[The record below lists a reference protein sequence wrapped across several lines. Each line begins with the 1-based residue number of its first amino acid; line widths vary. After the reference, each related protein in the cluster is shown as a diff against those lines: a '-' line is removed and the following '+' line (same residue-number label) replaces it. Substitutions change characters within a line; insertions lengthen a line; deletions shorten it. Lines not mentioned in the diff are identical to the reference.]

1 MKISELRQLIRE
13 EVREAINNENNIA
26 KTGTYEIRY
35 ITDDAGNKLYSV
47 YLDGEQFG
55 DRYSGSGT
63 IPSGYKNTTPTEVL
77 KKLLGTEDK

>member
-1 MKISELRQLIRE
+1 MKKSELKQIIKE
-13 EVREAINNENNIA
+13 EIQKVLEENNIA
-26 KTGTYEIRY
+26 KTGTYEIQY

-63 IPSGYKNTTPTEVL
+63 IPSGYKDTTPTNVL
-77 KKLLGTEDK
+77 KKLLGDNY

>member
-1 MKISELRQLIRE
+1 MKTSEFKKLIRE
-13 EVREAINNENNIA
+13 EIKKTIKEENGIA

-63 IPSGYKNTTPTEVL
+63 IPSGYKNATPTDVL
-77 KKLLGTEDK
+77 RKLLGRDNY

>member
-1 MKISELRQLIRE
+1 MKKSELKQIIKE
-13 EVREAINNENNIA
+13 EIQKVLKENNTA
-26 KTGTYEIRY
+26 KTGTYEIQY

-63 IPSGYKNTTPTEVL
+63 IPSGYKDTTPTNVL
-77 KKLLGTEDK
+77 KKLLGDNY

>member
-1 MKISELRQLIRE
+1 MKTSELRKLIRE
-13 EVREAINNENNIA
+13 EIKGILKNDIA

-63 IPSGYKNTTPTEVL
+63 IPSGPNVPTPTDVL
-77 KKLLGTEDK
+77 RKLLGRDNY

>member
-1 MKISELRQLIRE
+1 MKTQELKKLIRE
-13 EVREAINNENNIA
+13 EIKGILKNDIA

-63 IPSGYKNTTPTEVL
+63 IPSGPNVPTPTDVL
-77 KKLLGTEDK
+77 RKLLGRDNY

>member
-1 MKISELRQLIRE
+1 MKTQELRKLIRE
-13 EVREAINNENNIA
+13 EIKEILKNDIA

-63 IPSGYKNTTPTEVL
+63 IPSGPNVPTPTDVL
-77 KKLLGTEDK
+77 RKLLGTEYK